1 VALFIAKRLGA
12 AVLLVI
18 GTVIVAF
25 ALTAI
30 LPGDAATARLGERAA
45 ADPELVAAMRERLG
59 LDRPLY
65 EQFFIYLGG
74 IFRGD
79 LGESVQTTRP
89 VLTDLQ
95 LFGPASAELALFAT
109 LIAVLV
115 GGGLGIVAALRAN
128 GVVDN
133 ALRAVSLG
141 GVSVPIFWFALI
153 ATAIF
158 STQLRWFP
166 SSGRLDAGE
175 VPPPRVTGFYT
186 IDSLIQGDF
195 PLFLQAVAH
204 LILPALVLSA
214 PMVGLLMRFTRASV
228 LDVLGQ
234 EYIRAAEAKGLSG
247 RQVVFGHVLRGA
259 LVPVITVVGTAFAS
273 LLAGTVL
280 VEQIFAW
287 PGIGS
292 YAYRAASTLDL
303 AAIVGVTIFVALI
316 YIVVNLITD
325 IMYGV
330 IDPRIRRA

>member
-1 VALFIAKRLGA
+1 MALFIAKRLGA
-12 AVLLVI
+12 ALLLVI
-18 GTVIVAF
+18 GTVLVAF
-25 ALTAI
+25 LLTAV

-45 ADPELVAAMRERLG
+45 ADPAIVAAMRESMG

-65 EQFFIYLGG
+65 EQFGIYLANL
-74 IFRGD
+74 FQGD
-79 LGESVQTTRP
+79 LGQSVQTSRA

-95 LFGPASAELALFAT
+95 LFGPASAELALTAT
-109 LIAVLV
+109 IIAVVV
-115 GGGLGIVAALRAN
+115 GGGLGIIAALRAN
-128 GVVDN
+128 RPIDN
-133 ALRAVSLG
+133 VLRAVSLG
-141 GVSVPIFWFALI
+141 GVSVPIFWLALI

-166 SSGRLDAGE
+166 SSGRLDAGAI
-175 VPPPRVTGFYT
+175 PPPRVTGFYT
-186 IDSLIQGDF
+186 IDSLLAGNL
-195 PLFLQAVAH
+195 PLFAETVGH
-204 LILPALVLSA
+204 LILPAIVLSA

-247 RQVVFGHVLRGA
+247 PSVVFGHVLRGA

-303 AAIVGVTIFVALI
+303 SAIVGVTIFVALI
-316 YIVVNLITD
+316 YILVNLATD
-325 IMYGV
+325 ILYGI

>member
-1 VALFIAKRLGA
+1 VVLFIGKRLGA
-12 AVLLVI
+12 AALLVV
-18 GTVIVAF
+18 GTVLVAF
-25 ALTAI
+25 VLTAV

-45 ADPELVAAMRERLG
+45 ADPELVAAMRERMG
-59 LDRPLY
+59 LDRPLW

-74 IFRGD
+74 IVRGD
-79 LGESVQTTRP
+79 LGTSIQTTRP
-89 VLTDLQ
+89 VLVDLQ

-109 LIAVLV
+109 LIAVIV

-128 GVVDN
+128 GPVDN
-133 ALRAVSLG
+133 VLRAVSLG
-141 GVSVPIFWFALI
+141 GVSIPIFWFALI
-153 ATAIF
+153 ATAVF

-166 SSGRLDAGE
+166 SSGRLDAGAI
-175 VPPPRVTGFYT
+175 PPPRVTGFFT
-186 IDSLIQGDF
+186 IDSLLVGDLD
-195 PLFLQAVAH
+195 LFTQAVTH
-204 LILPALVLSA
+204 LILPAIVLSA

-234 EYIRAAEAKGLSG
+234 EYIRAAEAKGLSS
-247 RQVVFGHVLRGA
+247 RTVVFGHVLRGA

-303 AAIVGVTIFVALI
+303 SAIVGVTIFVALI
-316 YIVVNLITD
+316 YIFVNLITD
-325 IMYGV
+325 ILYGV

>member
-1 VALFIAKRLGA
+1 VASFIARRLGA
-12 AVLLVI
+12 ALLLVV
-18 GTVIVAF
+18 GTVLVAF
-25 ALTAI
+25 VLTAV

-45 ADPELVAAMRERLG
+45 ADPALVAAMRERLG

-65 EQFFIYLGG
+65 EQFGLYLAGLAQ
-74 IFRGD
+74 GD
-79 LGESVQTTRP
+79 LGQSVQTSRP
-89 VLTDLQ
+89 VLTDLMM
-95 LFGPASAELALFAT
+95 FGPASAELALAAT
-109 LIAVLV
+109 LVAVVV

-128 GVVDN
+128 RPVDN
-133 ALRAVSLG
+133 VLRAVSLS

-153 ATAIF
+153 ATSVF

-166 SSGRLDAGE
+166 SSGRLPAGAA
-175 VPPPRVTGFYT
+175 PPPRATGFFT
-186 IDSLIQGDF
+186 LDALLAGDL
-195 PLFLQAVAH
+195 PLFAQALSY

-247 RQVVFGHVLRGA
+247 PSVVFGHVLRGA

-303 AAIVGVTIFVALI
+303 SAIVGVTIFVALV
-316 YIVVNLITD
+316 YIVVNLATD
-325 IMYGV
+325 ILYGI

>member
-1 VALFIAKRLGA
+1 MALFIAKRLGA

-115 GGGLGIVAALRAN
+115 GGGLGIVAAVRAN

>member
-1 VALFIAKRLGA
+1 MALFIAKRLGA

-18 GTVIVAF
+18 GTILVAF
-25 ALTAI
+25 LLTAV

-65 EQFFIYLGG
+65 EQFFLYVSGVT
-74 IFRGD
+74 RGD
-79 LGESVQTTRP
+79 LGESVQTARP
-89 VLTDLQ
+89 VMTDLQ
-95 LFGPASAELALFAT
+95 LFGPASAELALAAT
-109 LIAVLV
+109 LIAVIV

-128 GVVDN
+128 GHLDN
-133 ALRAVSLG
+133 ALRALSLG
-141 GVSVPIFWFALI
+141 GVSIPIFWFALI

-158 STQLRWFP
+158 STQLGWFP
-166 SSGRLDAGE
+166 SSGRLDAG
-175 VPPPRVTGFYT
+175 VIPPPRVTGFYT
-186 IDSLIQGDF
+186 IDSLLAGDL
-195 PLFLQAVAH
+195 PLFWQAVTH
-204 LILPALVLSA
+204 LILPAIVLSA
-214 PMVGLLMRFTRASV
+214 AMVGLLMRFTRASV

-247 RQVVFGHVLRGA
+247 RRVVFGHVLRGA

-316 YIVVNLITD
+316 YIFVNLVTD
-325 IMYGV
+325 ILYGV

>member
-1 VALFIAKRLGA
+1 VTLFILKRVGA
-12 AVLLVI
+12 SALLVI
-18 GTVIVAF
+18 GTVLVAF
-25 ALTAI
+25 ALTAV

-45 ADPELVAAMRERLG
+45 ADPALVAAMRERMG
-59 LDRPLY
+59 LNRPLY

-74 IFRGD
+74 LFRGD
-79 LGESVQTTRP
+79 LGESTQTSRP
-89 VLTDLQ
+89 VLSDLQ
-95 LFGPASAELALFAT
+95 LSGPASAELALTAT
-109 LIAVLV
+109 LIAVIV

-128 GVVDN
+128 GHLDN
-133 ALRAVSLG
+133 ILRAVSLT

-166 SSGRLDAGE
+166 SSGRLDAGAI
-175 VPPPRVTGFYT
+175 PPPRITGFFT
-186 IDSLIQGDF
+186 IDSVLAGNL
-195 PLFLQAVAH
+195 PLFGEAVQH
-204 LILPALVLSA
+204 LILPAIVLSA

-228 LDVLGQ
+228 LDVLGM

-247 RQVVFGHVLRGA
+247 PSVVFGHVLRGA

-303 AAIVGVTIFVALI
+303 SAIVGVTIFVALI
-316 YIVVNLITD
+316 YIVVNLATD
-325 IMYGV
+325 ILYGI

>member
-18 GTVIVAF
+18 GTILVAF
-25 ALTAI
+25 LLTAV

-65 EQFFIYLGG
+65 EQFFLYVAGV
-74 IFRGD
+74 FRGD
-79 LGESVQTTRP
+79 LGDSTQTARP
-89 VLTDLQ
+89 VMFDLR
-95 LFGPASAELALFAT
+95 LFGPASAELALAAT
-109 LIAVLV
+109 LIAVVV

-128 GVVDN
+128 GHLDN
-133 ALRAVSLG
+133 VLRAFSLG
-141 GVSVPIFWFALI
+141 GVSIPIFWFALI

-158 STQLRWFP
+158 STTLRWFP
-166 SSGRLDAGE
+166 SSGRLDAGAI
-175 VPPPRVTGFYT
+175 PPPWVTGFNT
-186 IDSLIQGDF
+186 IDALIAGDL
-195 PLFLQAVAH
+195 PLFWQAVTH
-204 LILPALVLSA
+204 LILPAIVLSA
-214 PMVGLLMRFTRASV
+214 AMVGLLMRFTRASV
-228 LDVLGQ
+228 LDVLSQ

-247 RQVVFGHVLRGA
+247 RRVVFGHVLRGA

-316 YIVVNLITD
+316 YIFVNLVTD
-325 IMYGV
+325 ILYGV

>member
-1 VALFIAKRLGA
+1 MTLFILKRVGA
-12 AVLLVI
+12 SALLVI
-18 GTVIVAF
+18 GTVLVAF
-25 ALTAI
+25 ALTAV

-45 ADPELVAAMRERLG
+45 ADPALVAAMRERMG
-59 LDRPLY
+59 LNRPLY

-74 IFRGD
+74 LFRGD
-79 LGESVQTTRP
+79 LGESTQTSRP
-89 VLTDLQ
+89 VLSDLQ
-95 LFGPASAELALFAT
+95 LFGPASAELALTAT
-109 LIAVLV
+109 LIAVIV

-128 GVVDN
+128 GHLDN
-133 ALRAVSLG
+133 ILRAVSLT

-166 SSGRLDAGE
+166 SSGRLDAGAI
-175 VPPPRVTGFYT
+175 PPPRITGFFT
-186 IDSLIQGDF
+186 IDSLLAGNL
-195 PLFLQAVAH
+195 PLLGEAVQH
-204 LILPALVLSA
+204 LILPAIVLSA

-228 LDVLGQ
+228 LDVLGM

-247 RQVVFGHVLRGA
+247 PSVVFGHVLRGA

-303 AAIVGVTIFVALI
+303 SAIVGVTIFVALI
-316 YIVVNLITD
+316 YIVVNLATD
-325 IMYGV
+325 ILYGI